1 VDSEREAKYRI
12 IFVQMLTSNLK
23 MKVLVTGA
31 RGFVGKA
38 IIEKLRRSEIEVIE
52 FQSKRLEEGKDL
64 TENEIHR
71 VKKFNVDITKK
82 DEVLKLKK
90 IGNVNA
96 IVHAAGLA
104 HQFKD
109 VKSEEFRSVNVKGT
123 ENILELSKHLNIKHF
138 VLISSVSVYGN
149 EKNSIKLPGIT
160 EDAECYPGDSYA
172 ESKLEAEKI
181 TRRICQATGVN
192 LTILRLATVIGE
204 EDRGNFR
211 RLIKAI
217 DKRRF
222 LWIGKG
228 INYKSLIHRED
239 VAGAVCKLLVEKSVK
254 NKEKKIAVEIFNVSA
269 EPLPMK
275 EIVEIIAG
283 ALNKSVF
290 NLSVNEK
297 LLRHIFAVN
306 SKTLKNKK
314 IEKVR
319 QTVEKWLAD
328 DAYSAQNLK
337 REYDYVPKIN
347 INEAIIR
354 EVKWYLQQ

>member
-1 VDSEREAKYRI
+1 MIV
-12 IFVQMLTSNLK
+12 TSNLE

-31 RGFVGKA
+31 RGFIGKA
-38 IIEKLRRSEIEVIE
+38 IVEKLRRSKIEVLEI
-52 FQSKRLEEGKDL
+52 QSQRLDEENDL
-64 TENEIHR
+64 AENEIYK
-71 VKKFNVDITKK
+71 VKKFKVDITKK
-82 DEVLKLKK
+82 DEILSLKK
-90 IGNVNA
+90 IGSVDA
-96 IVHAAGLA
+96 VVHAAGLA

-109 VKSEEFRSVNVKGT
+109 AKSEEFRSVNVKGT
-123 ENILELSKHLNIKHF
+123 ENILELSKFLKIKHF
-138 VLISSVSVYGN
+138 ILISSVSVYGN
-149 EKNSIKLPGIT
+149 EKNSFKLPGIT
-160 EDAECYPGDSYA
+160 EDAECYPGDFYA
-172 ESKLEAEKI
+172 ESKFEAEKI

-239 VAGAVCKLLVEKSVK
+239 VAGAVCKLLVEKLEKKSVEKSVK

-306 SKTLKNKK
+306 CKTLKNKK

-328 DAYSAQNLK
+328 DAYSSQKLK
-337 REYDYVPKIN
+337 REYDYEPKIT
-347 INEAIIR
+347 IKEAIIR